1 MRSQFVCVMQSYL
14 QRVQNFVTN
23 IFVKHFLLAT
33 MLKEKQREFVMESGY
48 SYKIYETGRSTA
60 AAVIVVT
67 DWALQFPQPMP
78 PRVHVSLFT

>member
-1 MRSQFVCVMQSYL
+1 
-14 QRVQNFVTN
+14 
-23 IFVKHFLLAT
+23 

-48 SYKIYETGRSTA
+48 SYKTYETGRSTA